1 MYPEEEGCFV
11 LAAAEQEVWA
21 AAAAAANAATAA
33 TEQYLGSLSG
43 TIR

>member
-21 AAAAAANAATAA
+21 AAAANAATAA